1 MSQPETTEQIVNYEL
16 GKMLSEVKRKLKPES
31 KNELIRII
39 SALLLDN
46 YALKMQIAAMTPPTE
61 TITKAGIEQEV
72 ANEQV

>member
-1 MSQPETTEQIVNYEL
+1 MSEQEQTPAIEQQATEQVVNYEL

-46 YALKMQIAAMTPPTE
+46 YALKMQI
-61 TITKAGIEQEV
+61 V
-72 ANEQV
+72 ALQPKPVEAQDVKV